1 SIAAVNGPGGSVVEA
16 DVTVE
21 ERRGGSPGIAR
32 GALPSPSSRAPPR
45 PCIFPTMPAST
56 LQHRLDSG
64 LTGRYTIARELGRGG
79 MATVFL
85 AQDLRHG
92 REVALKVLR
101 PEVSASI
108 GAERFLREIKMAARL
123 NHPHILPVYDSGE
136 AEGLLFY
143 VMPNMEGRSLRE
155 HLDRERQL
163 PLEEAL
169 RITREVAA
177 ALDYAHRQHVVHR
190 DIKPE
195 NILLHEGAALVADFG
210 IGKAMSE
217 GGSTTQT
224 GMAIGTPAY

>member
-1 SIAAVNGPGGSVVEA
+1 
-16 DVTVE
+16 
-21 ERRGGSPGIAR
+21 
-32 GALPSPSSRAPPR
+32 
-45 PCIFPTMPAST
+45 M
-56 LQHRLDSG
+56 
-64 LTGRYTIARELGRGG
+64 
-79 MATVFL
+79 FL

-155 HLDRERQL
+155 HLDQERQL

-177 ALDYAHRQHVVHR
+177 ALDYAHRQQVVHR

-224 GMAIGTPAY
+224 GMAIGTPAYMSPEQASGRERHRRPERSLQPGVRAVRDADR

>member
-1 SIAAVNGPGGSVVEA
+1 
-16 DVTVE
+16 
-21 ERRGGSPGIAR
+21 
-32 GALPSPSSRAPPR
+32 
-45 PCIFPTMPAST
+45 
-56 LQHRLDSG
+56 
-64 LTGRYTIARELGRGG
+64 

-136 AEGLLFY
+136 AEGPLFY

-155 HLDRERQL
+155 RLDRQRQL

-169 RITREVAA
+169 RVTREVAS
-177 ALDYAHRQHVVHR
+177 ALDYAHRQQVVHR

-195 NILLHEGAALVADFG
+195 NILLHEGAALVADSRHRQG
-210 IGKAMSE
+210 DE
-217 GGSTTQT
+217 RGGSTTQT
-224 GMAIGTPAY
+224 GMAIGTPAYMSPEQASGREWHRRPERSLQPGACCTRC